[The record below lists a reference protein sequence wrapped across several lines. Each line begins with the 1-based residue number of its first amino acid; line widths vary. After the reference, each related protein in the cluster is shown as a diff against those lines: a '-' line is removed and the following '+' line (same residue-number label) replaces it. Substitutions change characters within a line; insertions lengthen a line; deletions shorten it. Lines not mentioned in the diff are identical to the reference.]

1 LTITDLHILPLFLQQ
16 HEGDGDGKTNGKTSK
31 NENTKIGRRKEEL
44 GRLTPS

>member
-1 LTITDLHILPLFLQQ
+1 LFLQQ
-16 HEGDGDGKTNGKTSK
+16 HEGDGDGKTNEETSK